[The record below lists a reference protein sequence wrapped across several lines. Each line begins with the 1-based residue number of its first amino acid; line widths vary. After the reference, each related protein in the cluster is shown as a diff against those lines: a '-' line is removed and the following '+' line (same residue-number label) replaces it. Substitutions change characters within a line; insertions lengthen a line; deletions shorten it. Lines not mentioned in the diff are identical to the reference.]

1 MGIPIFC
8 YVKMKR
14 VGAGFDPEGLCSL
27 DSLTEV

>member
-8 YVKMKR
+8 RVKMKR
-14 VGAGFDPEGLCSL
+14 VEAGSEPEGFWSL

>member
-14 VGAGFDPEGLCSL
+14 VEEGFEPEGLCPL